1 MDCRE
6 FRNKHVAYVD
16 DLLPAVDMDAMQTH
30 LAECGACSRQDTAV
44 RRSLLLV
51 RNLPSIEPSRDFM
64 ARLNSRLAEIGPPPR
79 YAVAPRNSL
88 FVSAPAIG
96 AFAALA
102 AGIALVAVLATQT
115 TRYFSPAGPDL
126 SAVASAV
133 AVTTVDSTPFA
144 TVTAET
150 AADNAVA
157 ASDAA
162 MANAAYVAAVPT
174 GIPIWPAVVM
184 VGETRMQFANTEL
197 QSPDRR

>member
-16 DLLPAVDMDAMQTH
+16 DLLAGVDMDAMRAH
-30 LAECGACSRQDTAV
+30 LSECGSCSHQDTAV

-51 RNLPSIEPSRDFM
+51 RNLPTIEPSPDFM
-64 ARLNSRLAEIGPPPR
+64 SRLNARLVEIGPPQR
-79 YAVAPRNSL
+79 LASAPRSSL

-102 AGIALVAVLATQT
+102 AGIGIVAVLATQT
-115 TRYFSPAGPDL
+115 TRYFSPSETDHSTP
-126 SAVASAV
+126 ASAV
-133 AVTTVDSTPFA
+133 VAVGADSTPVLPQ
-144 TVTAET
+144 TTD
-150 AADNAVA
+150 DNSV
-157 ASDAA
+157 SPDVA

-184 VGETRMQFANTEL
+184 VGETPMRFANTEL
-197 QSPDRR
+197 HAAD

>member
-16 DLLPAVDMDAMQTH
+16 DLLAAVDMDAMQTH

-64 ARLNSRLAEIGPPPR
+64 ARLNTRLAEIGPPPR
-79 YAVAPRNSL
+79 YAVAPRSSL

-102 AGIALVAVLATQT
+102 AGIAVVAVLATQT
-115 TRYFSPAGPDL
+115 TRYFSPAASDL

-133 AVTTVDSTPFA
+133 VVAPVDSTPI
-144 TVTAET
+144 TAEA

>member
-6 FRNKHVAYVD
+6 FRKKHVAYVD
-16 DLLPAVDMDAMQTH
+16 DLLAAVDMDAMRTH
-30 LAECGACSRQDTAV
+30 LGECGACSRQDTAV

-79 YAVAPRNSL
+79 YAVAPRSSL

-102 AGIALVAVLATQT
+102 AGIAMVAVLATQT
-115 TRYFSPAGPDL
+115 TRYFSPTATEH
-126 SAVASAV
+126 SAIASAV
-133 AVTTVDSTPFA
+133 AIAPADST
-144 TVTAET
+144 TALT
-150 AADNAVA
+150 AAAAENEAA

-162 MANAAYVAAVPT
+162 MENAAYVAAVPT
-174 GIPIWPAVVM
+174 GIPIWPALVM
-184 VGETRMQFANTEL
+184 AGETPLRLVNTEL
-197 QSPDRR
+197 RSPDGR

>member
-16 DLLPAVDMDAMQTH
+16 DLLAAVDMDAMQTH

-64 ARLNSRLAEIGPPPR
+64 ARLNTRLAEIGPPPR
-79 YAVAPRNSL
+79 YAVAPRSSL

-102 AGIALVAVLATQT
+102 AGIAVVAVLATQT
-115 TRYFSPAGPDL
+115 TRYFSPAASDL
-126 SAVASAV
+126 SPVASAV
-133 AVTTVDSTPFA
+133 AVSPVDSA
-144 TVTAET
+144 SIASEA

>member
-1 MDCRE
+1 
-6 FRNKHVAYVD
+6 
-16 DLLPAVDMDAMQTH
+16 
-30 LAECGACSRQDTAV
+30 
-44 RRSLLLV
+44 LLLV

-79 YAVAPRNSL
+79 YAVAPRSSL

-102 AGIALVAVLATQT
+102 AGIAVVAVLATQT
-115 TRYFSPAGPDL
+115 TRYFSPVASDL

-133 AVTTVDSTPFA
+133 AVAPVDSMSVMA
-144 TVTAET
+144 AS
-150 AADNAVA
+150 AADNAAA

-162 MANAAYVAAVPT
+162 IANAAYVAAVPT

-184 VGETRMQFANTEL
+184 VGETRMRFANTEL
-197 QSPDRR
+197 QSPDGR